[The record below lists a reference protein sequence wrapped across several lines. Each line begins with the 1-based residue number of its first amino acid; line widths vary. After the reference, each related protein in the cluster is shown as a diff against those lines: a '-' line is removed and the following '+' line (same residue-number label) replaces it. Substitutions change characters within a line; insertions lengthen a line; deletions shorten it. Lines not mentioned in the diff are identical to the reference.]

1 MSDLLTP
8 PEDEP
13 RPGEPVAVDAR
24 VAGWI
29 DEGRPMDAASW
40 TPSERRRAA
49 DGLWLN
55 SLLQQTLRRDSVA
68 RERRVIR
75 VTTAIT
81 DLARQVAATSVPV
94 SSPAR
99 RRGWWAPV
107 TAAAVCLLT
116 LAIWRPFGAPGLT
129 AVAAVQAS
137 LQEAAQASDRR
148 YRVTLLLAEE
158 SSTREVA
165 ADLWV
170 RGGTHYVWRQAG
182 PLGDFVIGSDGRHHW
197 VTPSVGPV
205 IVGTRRGLLEQAV
218 LGEHAGTEFL
228 QITSILARLAER
240 YELQL
245 LPEENLPAVDGSQTL
260 RCTHVLGRRRPE
272 AAETDGLPRPPET
285 IELWTTRQSGIAQKL
300 VLSWPKGVR
309 EPRLLGAT
317 FALLPL
323 ESPVE
328 ETWYSHEAHHAP
340 DRRIIDR
347 DAAAETEPDTSDE
360 PATPVP

>member
-1 MSDLLTP
+1 MSDPLTP
-8 PEDEP
+8 PDDEP

-29 DEGRPMDAASW
+29 DEGRPLEDASW
-40 TPSERRRAA
+40 TPPERRRAA

-81 DLARQVAATSVPV
+81 DLARQTQ
-94 SSPAR
+94 SSNTPMGAPAR
-99 RRGWWAPV
+99 RRRWWAPL
-107 TAAAVCLLT
+107 TAAAVCLLA
-116 LAIWRPFGAPGLT
+116 LAIWRPFGAPSLT

-137 LQEAAQASDRR
+137 LREASEAPDRR
-148 YRVTLLLAEE
+148 YRVTLTLAEE
-158 SSTREVA
+158 TSTREVA

-182 PLGDFVIGSDGRHHW
+182 PLGDFVIGSDGRQHW
-197 VTPSVGPV
+197 VTPSVGPI
-205 IVGTRRGLLEQAV
+205 IVGTQPGLLEQAV
-218 LGEHAGTEFL
+218 LGEQAGTEFL

-260 RCTHVLGRRRPE
+260 RCTHVLGRRRPA

-285 IELWTTRQSGIAQKL
+285 IELWTARQSGIAQKL
-300 VLSWPKGVR
+300 VLNWPQEVR
-309 EPRLLGAT
+309 EQRLLEAT

-347 DAAAETEPDTSDE
+347 DTVGESEPDT
-360 PATPVP
+360 PAAPAP